1 MNKTTLGMALV
12 SLGLIVIAFFQ
23 GGFALVGQG
32 FLAGGKTLLAVFP
45 LIIIA
50 FIVAGSFSTLISK
63 EMPAGG
69 WGRRRAGKGPS
80 WGH

>member
-63 EMPAGG
+63 EMVSRWLGEEAG
-69 WGRRRAGKGPS
+69 WKGQ
-80 WGH
+80 